1 MEVMVKSIV
10 SMKGVGAVLAFWG
23 ALGGG
28 SGRIDF
34 DGLRAGA
41 TPPNWVIER
50 ARVQVKLDP
59 TAPSQPNVLQLT
71 PEQQGKDGSSL
82 ALFNPVVCRD
92 GDVTVKFR
100 MGSGPSAK
108 GAGIVWRYRDADNYY
123 LLDFS
128 ADRKD
133 IQLIRVKDG
142 VALPLRI
149 SGTKVG
155 ATGVFHD
162 LKAGQWYVARVI
174 FRGDSIRVML
184 GNRKLFEAWD
194 SGLQV
199 AGRSGVSSRGGNGVS
214 FDDFRIEKHS

>member
-1 MEVMVKSIV
+1 MGKMVKSSV
-10 SMKGVGAVLAFWG
+10 SIKGVGAVLAFWG

-41 TPPNWVIER
+41 VPPNWVMER
-50 ARVQVKLDP
+50 ARLQVKLDP

-71 PEQQGKDGSSL
+71 PEQQDKTGSSV
-82 ALFNPVVCRD
+82 AVFNPVVCRD

-100 MGSGPSAK
+100 MGSGPNAK
-108 GAGIVWRYRDADNYY
+108 AAGIVWRYRDAGNYY

-133 IQLIRVKDG
+133 VQLVRVKDG
-142 VALPLRI
+142 VAQPLRV
-149 SGTKVG
+149 SAAKPGT
-155 ATGVFHD
+155 TGVFHD
-162 LKAGQWYVARVI
+162 LKAGQWYVARVV

-194 SGLQV
+194 SGLQM
-199 AGRSGVSSRGGNGVS
+199 AGRSGVSSRGGSGVS
-214 FDDFRIEKHS
+214 FDDFRIEKRS